1 MSDASP
7 DTLNTLEEALVVE
20 QDIHD
25 EKTALGDLED
35 TLDEL
40 VEETRS
46 TLGDL
51 DEEEQQMVREAFDR
65 SLSGFFEDLVANS
78 ESFEPGG
85 FEDDLDE
92 FVADFRSV
100 LHHPEAEKAVEDIE
114 DWLVNAGTGPLD
126 ENVREGLI
134 EVVER
139 DVDRV
144 NSAIDTAKTA
154 LGSINADGG
163 TVHTSVARLI
173 KEELSDTSTVDGIDN
188 ISDELE
194 DIAERWPYPWNSDL
208 PEPLGSDVRTR
219 VDDLLFNRAQSIVD
233 DANAF
238 EQFTTLARERVLEAN
253 ETLSDAE
260 DVAFELHERYELL
273 TKVSV
278 GSPTD
283 VGQVELENKLRAA
296 ETVDDVV
303 AGCREVLSILD
314 VMNDVATESVSR
326 FGVPDNSTESI
337 GFIQTSLSRID
348 AKHRDLLATRDR
360 ILNGDIEGYDEA
372 QEEFSKLIEKAEQDL
387 ETLRNRTKQEIQ
399 TGKELAEI
407 FGIDE
412 KSQSLNEV
420 ELAVSRAETAED
432 LVQQARECRTIRS
445 EITDIITE
453 DHLDPTQASVF
464 EFILDGE
471 ANKSTNGDV
480 IESISD
486 DLEMDQTKVLGVIRD
501 LKDEG
506 LVSISIEGA

>member
-1 MSDASP
+1 MSNASP
-7 DTLNTLEEALVVE
+7 ETLNTLEKAIEVE
-20 QDIHD
+20 QDIRN

-35 TLDEL
+35 SLDEL
-40 VEETRS
+40 DEETRS
-46 TLGDL
+46 TLSNL

-65 SLSGFFEDLVANS
+65 SLSGFFEDLVADS

-144 NSAIDTAKTA
+144 NSAIDTAETA
-154 LGSINADGG
+154 LESIKADGG
-163 TVHTSVARLI
+163 TVPTSIARLV
-173 KEELSDTSTVDGIDN
+173 KEELADADN
-188 ISDELE
+188 IDRIDSIADELE
-194 DIAERWPYPWNSDL
+194 DIAERWPYPWDSDL

-219 VDDLLFNRAQSIVD
+219 IDDLLFERVQSIVD

-238 EQFTTLARERVLEAN
+238 EQFSTLARERVLEAN

-260 DVAFELHERYELL
+260 DVVSELHERYELL
-273 TKVSV
+273 TKASV

-283 VGQVELENKLRAA
+283 VGQDELEDKLRAA
-296 ETVDDVV
+296 KTVDDVV
-303 AGCREVLSILD
+303 AGCREVLSIFD

-326 FGVPDNSTESI
+326 FEVHDSSTESPD
-337 GFIQTSLSRID
+337 FIQTSLSRID

-360 ILNGDIEGYDEA
+360 ILSGDIEDYDGA
-372 QEEFSKLIEKAEQDL
+372 QEEFSELIEEAEQDL
-387 ETLRNRTKQEIQ
+387 KALKNRIKQEIQ

-407 FGIDE
+407 FGIE
-412 KSQSLNEV
+412 EEAQSLNEV
-420 ELAVSRAETAED
+420 ELAVSRADTTES
-432 LVQQARECRTIRS
+432 LVQQASRCQTIRT

-453 DHLDPTQASVF
+453 DHLGPTQASVF

-471 ANKSTNGDV
+471 ANKGTNGDV

-486 DLEMDQTKVLGVIRD
+486 DLEMDQTEVLGVVLD
-501 LKDEG
+501 LKREG
-506 LVSISIEGA
+506 LVSISIDGA